1 VHAMSLANLHREY
14 CFVVRTSDVLEKL
27 LK

>member
-1 VHAMSLANLHREY
+1 MSLANLHAEY
-14 CFVVRTSDVLEKL
+14 CFVVRTADVLEKL